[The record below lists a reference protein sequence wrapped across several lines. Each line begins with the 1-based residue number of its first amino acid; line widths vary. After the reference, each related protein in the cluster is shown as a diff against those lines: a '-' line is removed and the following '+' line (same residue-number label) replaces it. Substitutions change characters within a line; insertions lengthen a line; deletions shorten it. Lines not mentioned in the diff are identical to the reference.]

1 MAVASRTGPPSP
13 PLTPRLTTWLSA
25 GHDGE
30 AKVEVEIAGKPT
42 KLVKAG
48 KVSTDRRL
56 IWSGEVTAKPGETR
70 VSLQVPEGKLR
81 DGEKAR
87 WRVRVTADGA
97 NGPWTGWQSINV
109 RASTSETQPS
119 TKTSATSPSR
129 ASTYSASNFKYDR
142 IEDNDDCKSNA
153 RSAYGYAA
161 GSSVLQNPKGYAR
174 NRFSWCATY
183 MSDWFALSATDSATL

>member
-1 MAVASRTGPPSP
+1 M
-13 PLTPRLTTWLSA
+13 
-25 GHDGE
+25 
-30 AKVEVEIAGKPT
+30 EVEIAGKPT

-183 MSDWFALSATDSATL
+183 MSGLVRVKRDRFGNIVKNAQGQPATTDEVWFPQILIGRTYQEVEP